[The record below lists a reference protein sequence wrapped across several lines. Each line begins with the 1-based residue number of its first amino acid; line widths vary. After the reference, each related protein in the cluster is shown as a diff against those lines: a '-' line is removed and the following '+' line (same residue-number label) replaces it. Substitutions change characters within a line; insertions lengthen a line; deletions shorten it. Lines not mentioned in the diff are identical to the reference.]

1 MQEIKKRYVI
11 PGDKIVE
18 GNYRPLM
25 NVIKNGNYLIS
36 TRVGIA
42 EAGKEGVKV
51 IPLSGVYIPRVND
64 LVIGKVVDRSSLSW
78 DIDINSC
85 FFAHLPA
92 QDVFGRDFSPA
103 RDDMG
108 RQLSIGD
115 LIIARIVS
123 FDRTRDPMLTVQD
136 KDLGKI
142 PYGEFIKISP
152 TRVPR
157 LIGKRGSMIQ
167 TIEQATLTRVIIG
180 QNGIV
185 VVTGRDIDG
194 LSLAVK
200 AIKMVEEE
208 SHTNNLT
215 QKVKTL
221 LNVQDPVELEK
232 SENINISSGDGI
244 DPTPSQASNF
254 QSNSSSGLPSGV
266 DSATGEQQP
275 QQPTTEPEQQPQQP
289 TTEPEQQP
297 QQPTTEPEQQPQQP
311 TTEPEQ
317 QPQQPTTEPE
327 QQPQQPT
334 TEPEQQPQQPTTE
347 PEQQPQ
353 QPTTEPEQQPQQQNS
368 SNEDP
373 SNASIIDE
381 GQSESQ
387 LSNNLINTEQK
398 EKKHDLISEEDA

>member
-25 NVIKNGNYLIS
+25 NVIKSGNYLIS

-42 EAGKEGVKV
+42 EAGKDGVKV

-64 LVIGKVVDRSSLSW
+64 LVIGKIIDRSSLSW
-78 DIDINSC
+78 DVDINSC
-85 FFAHLPA
+85 FYAHLPA

-108 RQLSIGD
+108 RQLSVGD

-142 PYGEFIKISP
+142 PFGEFIKISP

-167 TIEQATLTRVIIG
+167 TIEQATQTRVIIG

-185 VVTGRDIDG
+185 VVTGRDVDG
-194 LSLAVK
+194 LSLAAK

-208 SHTNNLT
+208 SHTSNLT

-221 LNVQDPVELEK
+221 LNVQDPTSTEQPESAEITSNDDSSQQPSSSSSPSL
-232 SENINISSGDGI
+232 SETKTEQPQDSIGKQSSEQTTEATPI
-244 DPTPSQASNF
+244 PTETPPPTPTTDEYSN
-254 QSNSSSGLPSGV
+254 QKNKSSDDSIENQIVNDVEKNNPEIPTPTNDNSN
-266 DSATGEQQP
+266 D
-275 QQPTTEPEQQPQQP
+275 
-289 TTEPEQQP
+289 
-297 QQPTTEPEQQPQQP
+297 
-311 TTEPEQ
+311 
-317 QPQQPTTEPE
+317 
-327 QQPQQPT
+327 
-334 TEPEQQPQQPTTE
+334 
-347 PEQQPQ
+347 
-353 QPTTEPEQQPQQQNS
+353 QN
-368 SNEDP
+368 
-373 SNASIIDE
+373 
-381 GQSESQ
+381 
-387 LSNNLINTEQK
+387 
-398 EKKHDLISEEDA
+398 EKKQE

>member
-18 GNYRPLM
+18 GDYKPLM
-25 NVIKNGNYLIS
+25 NVFRSGNYLIS

-42 EAGKEGVKV
+42 EAGKDGVKV

-64 LVIGKVVDRSSLSW
+64 LVIGKVIDRSSLSW
-78 DIDINSC
+78 DVDINSC

-167 TIEQATLTRVIIG
+167 TIEQATQTRVIIG

-185 VVTGRDIDG
+185 V
-194 LSLAVK
+194 
-200 AIKMVEEE
+200 
-208 SHTNNLT
+208 
-215 QKVKTL
+215 
-221 LNVQDPVELEK
+221 
-232 SENINISSGDGI
+232 
-244 DPTPSQASNF
+244 
-254 QSNSSSGLPSGV
+254 
-266 DSATGEQQP
+266 
-275 QQPTTEPEQQPQQP
+275 
-289 TTEPEQQP
+289 
-297 QQPTTEPEQQPQQP
+297 
-311 TTEPEQ
+311 
-317 QPQQPTTEPE
+317 
-327 QQPQQPT
+327 
-334 TEPEQQPQQPTTE
+334 
-347 PEQQPQ
+347 
-353 QPTTEPEQQPQQQNS
+353 
-368 SNEDP
+368 
-373 SNASIIDE
+373 
-381 GQSESQ
+381 
-387 LSNNLINTEQK
+387 
-398 EKKHDLISEEDA
+398 

>member
-18 GNYRPLM
+18 GDYKPLM
-25 NVIKNGNYLIS
+25 NVVRSGNYLIS

-42 EAGKEGVKV
+42 EAGKDGVKV

-64 LVIGKVVDRSSLSW
+64 LVIGKVIDRSSLSW
-78 DIDINSC
+78 DVDINSC

-167 TIEQATLTRVIIG
+167 TIEQATQTRVIIG

-185 VVTGRDIDG
+185 VVTGRDVDG

-208 SHTNNLT
+208 SHTSNLT
-215 QKVKTL
+215 QRVKTL
-221 LNVQDPVELEK
+221 LNVHDPVEDQSKNTTVSYNGGSAVSPTPEQAANAQQQQQPQPEPQNLSKSTIRNNKEK
-232 SENINISSGDGI
+232 SENNLTESLNDI
-244 DPTPSQASNF
+244 D
-254 QSNSSSGLPSGV
+254 
-266 DSATGEQQP
+266 
-275 QQPTTEPEQQPQQP
+275 
-289 TTEPEQQP
+289 
-297 QQPTTEPEQQPQQP
+297 
-311 TTEPEQ
+311 
-317 QPQQPTTEPE
+317 
-327 QQPQQPT
+327 
-334 TEPEQQPQQPTTE
+334 
-347 PEQQPQ
+347 
-353 QPTTEPEQQPQQQNS
+353 
-368 SNEDP
+368 
-373 SNASIIDE
+373 
-381 GQSESQ
+381 
-387 LSNNLINTEQK
+387 QK
-398 EKKHDLISEEDA
+398 EKKQELENEDA